1 MPEDAEATPSSEPP
15 SSRTAQERK
24 PLRSSLR
31 NARSGDGDEAR
42 SDLRRKDSRVSIG
55 HVQIEE
61 LVIPPADRDPRGSS
75 TSSLCQISRPQDEV
89 YDPLLEL
96 TKKTIVVKLARKPD
110 VTKPYVVHEAYGWT
124 CIRGDDPI
132 TIAEFTDLVTAAM
145 ESFQEEQRQE
155 WQRERST
162 VRMSLLQE
170 PQTLAREGTFRIV
183 SVAPAG
189 GEEVD
194 ATDDTP
200 IDVPDGGVLVCHADV
215 NQYVASGGLCVACC
229 VLQ

>member
-1 MPEDAEATPSSEPP
+1 MPEDADEVTSSEPP
-15 SSRTAQERK
+15 SQTKENRR

-31 NARSGDGDEAR
+31 SARSDADEAR
-42 SDLRRKDSRVSIG
+42 GDLRRKDSRVSIG

-61 LVIPPADRDPRGSS
+61 LVIPPAEKDHGGS
-75 TSSLCQISRPQDEV
+75 TSLCQISRPQDDV

-96 TKKTIVVKLARKPD
+96 TRKTIVVKLMRKPD
-110 VTKPYVVHEAYGWT
+110 VTTPYVMHEPFGWT
-124 CIRGDDPI
+124 CVRGDGPI
-132 TIAEFTDLVTAAM
+132 TIAEFTDLVTAAV
-145 ESFQEEQRQE
+145 ESFQEQQRQE
-155 WQRERST
+155 WQRARSS
-162 VRMSLLQE
+162 VRTSFLQE
-170 PQTLAREGTFRIV
+170 PQTLAREGSFRIV

-194 ATDDTP
+194 STDDTQ
-200 IDVPDGGVLVCHADV
+200 IDVPDGGVIVCHADV

>member
-1 MPEDAEATPSSEPP
+1 M
-15 SSRTAQERK
+15 
-24 PLRSSLR
+24 
-31 NARSGDGDEAR
+31 
-42 SDLRRKDSRVSIG
+42 RRKDSRVSIG

-61 LVIPPADRDPRGSS
+61 LVIPPAEKDLGSS
-75 TSSLCQISRPQDEV
+75 TSLCQISRPQDDV

-96 TKKTIVVKLARKPD
+96 TKKTIVVKLVRQPD
-110 VTKPYVVHEAYGWT
+110 VPKPYVVHEPYGWT
-124 CIRGDDPI
+124 CIRGDDPL
-132 TIAEFTDLVTAAM
+132 TIAEFTALVTVAM
-145 ESFQEEQRQE
+145 ESFQEQQRQE
-155 WQRERST
+155 WQRERSS
-162 VRMSLLQE
+162 VRTSFLQE

-194 ATDDTP
+194 STDDTP
-200 IDVPDGGVLVCHADV
+200 IDIPDGGVLVCHADV